1 MNLIVAVDS
10 NWAIGYNNSLLVKI
24 PNDMKFFRNQTTGK
38 VIVMGRKTFES
49 FPQKQ
54 PLGNRTNIILS
65 SNKNY
70 SVKGAIVVHSIPEL
84 KKELEK
90 YPVEDIYVIGGDSV
104 YKALIDY
111 CSVAYVTKILH
122 EYQADTYF
130 PNLDNMKE
138 WVMREESEEQ
148 TYFNLE
154 YTFTKYEKV
163 KPD

>member
-84 KKELEK
+84 KKDNIKDE
-90 YPVEDIYVIGGDSV
+90 
-104 YKALIDY
+104 
-111 CSVAYVTKILH
+111 
-122 EYQADTYF
+122 F
-130 PNLDNMKE
+130 PLPHIESSNRQPLRLDG
-138 WVMREESEEQ
+138 VLQDRS
-148 TYFNLE
+148 L
-154 YTFTKYEKV
+154 
-163 KPD
+163 